1 MHPSDRGMKYAHAIT
16 EQIARLCPED
26 GHSLSYG
33 NVTANTRFDGEIGV
47 DNDAGC
53 SLIVVASGGQG
64 RKLSSKNSTDDHPRR
79 GNEIRGSHLQ
89 VRTEAMCD

>member
-33 NVTANTRFDGEIGV
+33 NVTSRFEGKIGV

-53 SLIVVASGGQG
+53 SLIVGQGQG
-64 RKLSSKNSTDDHPRR
+64 RVLNSKNSSYLRAT
-79 GNEIRGSHLQ
+79 G
-89 VRTEAMCD
+89 